1 MAIGQSDG
9 SIILNTKVDTSGIN
23 KGFSSI
29 EGGAKKMASTVGK
42 AFLAISAAATAAIAS
57 IVKASVQAYAENEQ
71 LVGGVETLFKTSS
84 KKVIEYARQ
93 AYKTTGMSAN
103 EYMANVTSFSASL
116 LSSLGGDTDKAAE
129 VANAALVSISDNANK
144 MGTDMGSVTLA
155 FQGFAKQ
162 QYMLLD
168 NLKIGY
174 GGTRGEMERLLKDAQ
189 AITGVKYDINN
200 LADVYT
206 AIGVIQ
212 EKLGIAGTTAKE
224 AATTISGAGAMTKA
238 AWQNVLVAI
247 SGGSDLDVAI
257 ENLVESV
264 SVYFENIVP
273 VVERALGGVGSLVEK
288 VAPLL
293 VQTVAKSLIKA
304 IPSLLSAVYQMII
317 GLSKG
322 IYQGIIDLFTG
333 GAKETFSEQSE
344 SIEKSVENQKELTKA
359 VEETNDAVK
368 KTTAGFD
375 TVQILSG
382 GIAEDMSVG
391 DVVSEIGVAGGLS
404 EYIEIEETEKQ
415 LSQFEISL
423 RRVFS
428 SISSYI
434 QSAWNSKPVQAFWS
448 AATSYGKTGLIAIQ
462 NIGATI
468 WENLKITW
476 KNIEGNFGEMTSN
489 MIVLWVTFWQDFQG
503 GIDKWGR
510 PLIDNISGVFNSIWT
525 NAVYPY
531 IKFIAESWVDLARI
545 LKDEWEEYGWP
556 LIDNIGEF
564 SRNVVEL
571 FQKIY
576 DNILDPIIKPLLET
590 MNSLWDEH
598 ISSMIEKAVEFVMK
612 LSNGAREIYNEFI
625 HPVVM
630 WLIDFLA
637 PVWAWISTY
646 IVGVFDSVITFVSD
660 AASALFD
667 ILNGMIDFIVGVF
680 AGDWERA
687 WEGVK
692 TIFKSVFDGLVA
704 ILKLPINLIIDAI
717 NSLIAGLNK
726 VSFDLPNWGVLGDWA
741 GKSFGINIPQIPKL
755 AQGAVIPPNREFL
768 AVLGDN
774 KRENEIVSPVS
785 TMKQAFMEAMVEMGG
800 MGQTTK
806 EEHYYLNETELMSIM
821 YRLVRGGERLK
832 GESLVNGGAY

>member
-1 MAIGQSDG
+1 
-9 SIILNTKVDTSGIN
+9 
-23 KGFSSI
+23 
-29 EGGAKKMASTVGK
+29 
-42 AFLAISAAATAAIAS
+42 
-57 IVKASVQAYAENEQ
+57 
-71 LVGGVETLFKTSS
+71 
-84 KKVIEYARQ
+84 
-93 AYKTTGMSAN
+93 
-103 EYMANVTSFSASL
+103 
-116 LSSLGGDTDKAAE
+116 LGG
-129 VANAALVSISDNANK
+129 
-144 MGTDMGSVTLA
+144 G
-155 FQGFAKQ
+155 
-162 QYMLLD
+162 
-168 NLKIGY
+168 
-174 GGTRGEMERLLKDAQ
+174 
-189 AITGVKYDINN
+189 
-200 LADVYT
+200 
-206 AIGVIQ
+206 
-212 EKLGIAGTTAKE
+212 
-224 AATTISGAGAMTKA
+224 
-238 AWQNVLVAI
+238 
-247 SGGSDLDVAI
+247 DLDVAI

-264 SVYFENIVP
+264 SVYFKNIVP

-293 VQTVAKSLIKA
+293 VQTVAKSLIKS

-382 GIAEDMSVG
+382 GIAQDMSVD

-448 AATSYGKTGLIAIQ
+448 AAKSYGKTGLIAIQ

-476 KNIEGNFGEMTSN
+476 QNIEGNFGEMTSN

-525 NAVYPY
+525 TAVYPY
-531 IKFIAESWVDLARI
+531 IKFIAESWADLARI

-564 SRNVVEL
+564 ASNVVEL

-576 DNILDPIIKPLLET
+576 DNILEPIIKPLLET

-630 WLIDFLA
+630 WIIDFLA

-646 IVGVFDSVITFVSD
+646 IVGVFGSVITFVSD
-660 AASALFD
+660 SASALFD

-692 TIFKSVFDGLVA
+692 TIFKGVFDGLVV

-717 NSLIAGLNK
+717 NALIAGLNK
-726 VSFDLPNWGVLGDWA
+726 VNFDLPNWGVLGDWA

-755 AQGAVIPPNREFL
+755 ALGAVIPPNREFL
-768 AVLGDN
+768 AVLGDQRSGTN
-774 KRENEIVSPVS
+774 IEAPAELI
-785 TMKQAFMEAMVEMGG
+785 KQMAMEAMLEVGA
-800 MGQTTK
+800 MGQTQK